1 MNLPDGQ
8 KILLRVDPTLPL
20 HEIKEQ
26 ICKQKKYIDSNRYT
40 LRLPNKLDVPLLLGL
55 SLAEYKTNQITLV
68 HLKHG
73 KRIL

>member
-1 MNLPDGQ
+1 VNLPDGQ

>member
-1 MNLPDGQ
+1 VNLPDGQ

-73 KRIL
+73 KQIL

>member
-40 LRLPNKLDVPLLLGL
+40 LRLPTKLDVPLLLGL

-73 KRIL
+73 K